1 MPYIGFPISALV
13 YISLILIIYYS
24 KKRINLFE
32 NKVLILLMCVNIF
45 GLSLELCCYFVIFN
59 YSVLNYYFVFFILK
73 SYIVYIAV
81 FNYLFN
87 SYVLLLSKMGYG
99 EKFDI
104 KKYFIN
110 ISLMYLPM
118 TIIFVVLCY
127 FLPLHINFNPYY
139 TYGISV
145 NILCVLSM
153 LYLFSWIIRI
163 NIVIFKHKIENK
175 KIYYSIL
182 IGIILIGVIGA
193 VSQIVN
199 PEILLIT
206 SIHSL
211 VLAIIYFTIEN
222 PDVKMLRELANSK
235 KISDNANYDKSIFL
249 FNMTKEI
256 KNVSSNIDILTDNIL
271 EISKNNLVLDK
282 VRDIKY
288 NLDRF
293 NTMINEVLN
302 IDMVTINKIK
312 IYNNKYNIKNLLK
325 EIFSNYLDKLKYSI
339 DVSLPEY
346 LYGDAINLKEALKS
360 ILDIC
365 KMGSYIDFSLN
376 TITKGVVCRLII
388 NIDCDIN
395 EKNELFKKNGILS
408 MAKTQITLM
417 GGTVIPSDNKII
429 IILDQKIYK
438 NETVLDKYHKGIKES
453 KILIVENNISSR
465 KIINK
470 LLDNSNINVT
480 NLEYGKECLDKIRN
494 GEKYDLIFISQDLEY
509 LSGIEVMNKL
519 KTIDFFKTPVVLL
532 TKDNSF
538 EYNDRYK
545 EYGFSN
551 VIVKPLNKNKFYKI
565 LDEFLT

>member
-388 NIDCDIN
+388 NIGCDIN

>member
-1 MPYIGFPISALV
+1 
-13 YISLILIIYYS
+13 
-24 KKRINLFE
+24 
-32 NKVLILLMCVNIF
+32 MCVNIF
-45 GLSLELCCYFVIFN
+45 GLGLELCCYFVIFN

-87 SYVLLLSKMGYG
+87 SYVLLLSKMVYG

-388 NIDCDIN
+388 NIGCDIN

>member
-1 MPYIGFPISALV
+1 M
-13 YISLILIIYYS
+13 
-24 KKRINLFE
+24 
-32 NKVLILLMCVNIF
+32 
-45 GLSLELCCYFVIFN
+45 
-59 YSVLNYYFVFFILK
+59 
-73 SYIVYIAV
+73 
-81 FNYLFN
+81 
-87 SYVLLLSKMGYG
+87 
-99 EKFDI
+99 
-104 KKYFIN
+104 
-110 ISLMYLPM
+110 
-118 TIIFVVLCY
+118 
-127 FLPLHINFNPYY
+127 
-139 TYGISV
+139 
-145 NILCVLSM
+145 
-153 LYLFSWIIRI
+153 
-163 NIVIFKHKIENK
+163 
-175 KIYYSIL
+175 
-182 IGIILIGVIGA
+182 
-193 VSQIVN
+193 
-199 PEILLIT
+199 
-206 SIHSL
+206 
-211 VLAIIYFTIEN
+211 
-222 PDVKMLRELANSK
+222 
-235 KISDNANYDKSIFL
+235 
-249 FNMTKEI
+249 
-256 KNVSSNIDILTDNIL
+256 TDNIL

-388 NIDCDIN
+388 NIGCDIN

>member
-45 GLSLELCCYFVIFN
+45 GLGLELCCYFVIFN

-293 NTMINEVLN
+293 NTMINEILN

-388 NIDCDIN
+388 NIGCDIN